1 MLINVKLISIITRGC
16 FSQRK
21 LEKAVQRIK
30 TIRDIECEG
39 KRVFVRV
46 DFNVPLDERGA
57 VSDDAR
63 IVAALPTIEYLIQ
76 RGARVVLASHLG
88 RPKGERVAKYSMRG
102 VAQVLAKLL
111 GQPVLF
117 LQDCI
122 GDEVKQSID
131 KLANGNVILL
141 ENLRFYSGETDND
154 PNFARQ
160 LAEFTDI
167 YVNDAFG
174 TAHRAHASTEGITK
188 FVKTN
193 VAGFLIERE
202 LEFLG
207 SKVSNPERPFTV
219 ILGGSKVSDKI
230 EIINYLLDKAD
241 NLLIGGAMAF
251 TFMAAMGH
259 KTGSSLVETDKFELA
274 KTVLQRAEEL
284 GVSFVLPVDYVITD
298 SLDTENMTIGE
309 VKSSER
315 DIPDG
320 WCGVDIGEKT
330 IALYSDIIGKSKTVL
345 WNGPLGIF
353 EIKQASRGTFEVAHA
368 VASSEATSIIGGGD
382 LGKAV
387 RKSGYDGGITFIS
400 TGGGASLEFLEGKE
414 LPGIAALDK
423 VEG

>member
-1 MLINVKLISIITRGC
+1 M
-16 FSQRK
+16 
-21 LEKAVQRIK
+21 QRIK
-30 TIRDIECEG
+30 TIRDIDCEG

-46 DFNVPLDERGA
+46 DFNVPLDERGG

-63 IVAALPTIEYLIQ
+63 IVAALPTIEYLV
-76 RGARVVLASHLG
+76 RHGARVILASHLG

-117 LQDCI
+117 LPDCI
-122 GDEVKQSID
+122 GEEVKQSVD

-141 ENLRFYSGETDND
+141 ENLRFYNGETDND
-154 PNFARQ
+154 PAFAEQ
-160 LAEFTDI
+160 LASFTDI

-174 TAHRAHASTEGITK
+174 TAHRAHASTQGITK

-202 LEFLG
+202 LDFLG
-207 SKVSNPERPFTV
+207 SKVSDPERPFTV

-251 TFMAAMGH
+251 TFMASMGH
-259 KTGSSLVETDKFELA
+259 TTGTSLVEHDKIELA
-274 KTVLQRAEEL
+274 RTVSRRAQEL
-284 GVSFVLPVDYVITD
+284 GVNLLIPVDYVVTD
-298 SLDTENMTIGE
+298 SLDNENMTVGD
-309 VKSSER
+309 VRPSER

-330 IALYSDIIGKSKTVL
+330 VAMYADVVARSKAVL

-353 EIKQASRGTFEVAHA
+353 EIKQASHGTFELAHA
-368 VASSEATSIIGGGD
+368 VASSEAISIIGGGD

-387 RKSGYDGGITFIS
+387 RKSGFDGGITFIS

-423 VEG
+423 IDE